1 MVIKP
6 GSLFRKVY
14 TGPRFLNSGLHISS
28 MCYCVIKF
36 MVLIALYWHLI
47 SVNTTLVNYSQLNRD

>member
-14 TGPRFLNSGLHISS
+14 TSPLFFLFSFFFKKTTGYISIQ
-28 MCYCVIKF
+28 CVILYSRF
-36 MVLIALYWHLI
+36 MVWMVLYWHLI
-47 SVNTTLVNYSQLNRD
+47 

>member
-14 TGPRFLNSGLHISS
+14 TGPRFFLNSGLHISS
-28 MCYCVIKF
+28 MCYYLIKF
-36 MVLIALYWHLI
+36 MVLMALYFCKHNARKL
-47 SVNTTLVNYSQLNRD
+47 